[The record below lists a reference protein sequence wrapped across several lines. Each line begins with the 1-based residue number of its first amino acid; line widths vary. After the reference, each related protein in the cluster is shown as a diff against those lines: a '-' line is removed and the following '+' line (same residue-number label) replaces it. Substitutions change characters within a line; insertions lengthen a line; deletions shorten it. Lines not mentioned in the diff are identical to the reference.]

1 MILDERPKS
10 RKEDLFDRDEE
21 LGLLLKAIRDG
32 KPLILLT
39 GIRRI
44 GKTSVFQV
52 ALNEW
57 GGSSVVLDCR
67 KLKEN
72 YGRKDLYS
80 LLSGALSRTEK
91 IRDLLS
97 KVQGVSV
104 VGNYVELKW
113 GGERYVSLADLFDHL
128 NERKVIVAIDEAQK
142 LRGPLSSEVKD
153 AIAHAY
159 DYDRNV
165 TFLLTG
171 SEVGLLREFLGVDD
185 EGSPLFGR
193 HYVEVELSRFTREK
207 SEEMLRKGFA
217 EVGAEEGGVGEL
229 VDAFDGIP
237 GWLVFAGLRYVQ
249 GKPIEEVKDLASKL
263 ALNEMRGLSRREREV
278 LKCIGKGR
286 KGWKAMKE
294 CVEEMERSTV
304 STSVLDRALRN
315 LEKMSLVRDY
325 SFLDPVYEEASKRL

>member
-1 MILDERPKS
+1 M
-10 RKEDLFDRDEE
+10 
-21 LGLLLKAIRDG
+21 
-32 KPLILLT
+32 ILLT

-44 GKTSVFQV
+44 GKTSVLQV
-52 ALNEW
+52 TLNEW
-57 GGSSVVLDCR
+57 GGVSVVMDCR

-80 LLSGALSRTEK
+80 ILSDALSKAEK
-91 IRDLLS
+91 LRDVLA
-97 KVQGVSV
+97 KVRGISV

-128 NERKVIVAIDEAQK
+128 NERKVVVAIDEAQK

-159 DYDRNV
+159 DYDRNI

-171 SEVGLLREFLGVDD
+171 SEVGLLRDFLGVDD

-193 HYVEVELSRFTREK
+193 HYVEIELSRFTREK
-207 SEEMLRKGFA
+207 SGEMLRKGFS
-217 EVGAEEGGVGEL
+217 EVGAKEEGVEEL
-229 VDAFDGIP
+229 VEAFDGIP
-237 GWLVFAGLRYVQ
+237 GWLIFAGLRYVQ
-249 GKPIEEVKDLASKL
+249 GKSIDEVKDLALRL
-263 ALNEMRGLSRREREV
+263 ALNEMKGLTKREKEV

-286 KGWKAMKE
+286 KGWKSVKE
-294 CVEEMERSTV
+294 CVEEMEKSTV

-315 LEKMSLVRDY
+315 LEKMSLMSDY
-325 SFLDPVYEEASKRL
+325 SFLDPIYGEASKML